1 MYIILYEEH
10 FLTFTTFKKYLIL
23 TKCYQIIMLP
33 IVKGI
38 LEGERR
44 SLARAISIIDN
55 DENDSHRIIS
65 EIFSK
70 TGNAKIVG
78 FTGSGGAGKSS
89 LIGKLVPNFQAL
101 GYRVA
106 VIAVDPT
113 SPITGGAILG
123 DRVRMQN
130 AIDNDR
136 VFMRSIAS
144 RGALGGVSKSLRN
157 VIRILDA
164 AGYDLVLVESVGAG
178 QLEVEISKIV
188 NLTAVVFTP
197 NTGDNIQAVKA
208 GLTEIGDLYIINKA
222 DLDGAMALFNSV
234 LDLIGETE
242 RKPVVLKV
250 SAKTGKGIRELAT
263 AIDKILRAR
272 NSNYKEK
279 ERKML
284 ELELKDMVLNRIVQ
298 RATSMLNE
306 NDKYFLFV
314 DELASKKIDP
324 YQAAEKLAAV
334 ILK

>member
-1 MYIILYEEH
+1 
-10 FLTFTTFKKYLIL
+10 
-23 TKCYQIIMLP
+23 MLP

-70 TGNAKIVG
+70 TGNAKMVG

-130 AIDNDR
+130 AIDDDR

-263 AIDKILRAR
+263 AIDKILRTR

-298 RATSMLNE
+298 RATSMLNQ